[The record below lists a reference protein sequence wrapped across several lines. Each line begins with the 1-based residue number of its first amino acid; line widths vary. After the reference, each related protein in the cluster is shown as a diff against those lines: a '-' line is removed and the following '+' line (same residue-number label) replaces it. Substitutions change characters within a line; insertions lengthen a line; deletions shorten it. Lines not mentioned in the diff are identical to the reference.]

1 MKRAPI
7 IPKVVTAS
15 APKYASDTPAA
26 PVVDSLIARVSAMAR
41 GNTITL
47 PVCGRD
53 VRFTLETIPGDKIET
68 QSKVWVN
75 NERDQALLTEEALD
89 DLIPSFLISGQQNPA
104 FGRKVTDIIEVA
116 DGSRRRMAAVL
127 TACDFLILVGDLDDE
142 QMDALSKLG
151 NDYRPTSAYERGHRY
166 AQRLNNEF
174 GGNISALSEA
184 ENISRKIIT
193 RCMNTAKLPR
203 DLVALFLHPG
213 ELSARAGEA
222 LSKIFASH
230 EADLLARVEKIS
242 KRKASGEK
250 LDAEEIINELS
261 EIKSTTRSERTLT
274 TKRQYAPG
282 AISRV
287 KGNQFIL
294 SLDTSVLP
302 VDVVER
308 IEAVLLELDSLN
320 SLGPRS

>member
-7 IPKVVTAS
+7 IPKMVTS
-15 APKYASDTPAA
+15 PTPKYDSETPAA

-68 QSKVWVN
+68 ESKVWVN
-75 NERDQALLTEEALD
+75 NERDQGLLTEEALD
-89 DLIPSFLISGQQNPA
+89 DLIPSFLVSGQQNPA
-104 FGRKVTDIIEVA
+104 FGRKADGIIEIA
-116 DGSRRRMAAVL
+116 DGSRRRMTAML
-127 TACDFLILVGDLDDE
+127 TACDFRILVGDLDDE
-142 QMDALSKLG
+142 QMDSLSKLG

-166 AQRLNNEF
+166 TQRLNNEF

-203 DLVALFLHPG
+203 ELVSLFSHPG

-222 LSKIFASH
+222 LSKIFTSH
-230 EADLLARVEKIS
+230 EADLLARVERIS
-242 KRKASGEK
+242 TRKAGGEK

-261 EIKSTTRSERTLT
+261 ETKVTAGPSRTQT
-274 TKRQYAPG
+274 TKRQYALG
-282 AISRV
+282 AVSRV

-308 IEAVLLELDSLN
+308 IEAVLLELES
-320 SLGPRS
+320 SSK

>member
-7 IPKVVTAS
+7 IPKVVTTPTA
-15 APKYASDTPAA
+15 KYASETPAA

-68 QSKVWVN
+68 ESKVWVN
-75 NERDQALLTEEALD
+75 NERDQTLLTEEALD
-89 DLIPSFLISGQQNPA
+89 DLIPSFLVSGQQSPA
-104 FGRKVTDIIEVA
+104 FGRKVADVIEVA
-116 DGSRRRMAAVL
+116 DGSRRRMTAML
-127 TACDFLILVGDLDDE
+127 TACDFRILVGDLDDE
-142 QMDALSKLG
+142 QMGSLSKLG

-166 AQRLNNEF
+166 IKRLNNEF

-184 ENISRKIIT
+184 ENISRKIIS
-193 RCMNTAKLPR
+193 RCINTAKLPR
-203 DLVALFLHPG
+203 ELMALFSHPG
-213 ELSARAGEA
+213 ELSARSGDA
-222 LSKIFASH
+222 LSKTFAIH
-230 EADLLARVEKIS
+230 EADLLARVERIS
-242 KRKASGEK
+242 QRKAAGEK
-250 LDAEEIINELS
+250 LDAEEIFNELNGAKAIS
-261 EIKSTTRSERTLT
+261 GATRTQT

-302 VDVVER
+302 VDIVER
-308 IEAVLLELDSLN
+308 VEAILLELES
-320 SLGPRS
+320 SCK

>member
-7 IPKVVTAS
+7 IPKVVTS
-15 APKYASDTPAA
+15 PAPKHASETPAA

-53 VRFTLETIPGDKIET
+53 VRFTLETIPGEKIET
-68 QSKVWVN
+68 ASKVWTN

-89 DLIPSFLISGQQNPA
+89 DLIPSFLVSGQQNPA
-104 FGRKVTDIIEVA
+104 FGRKVADTIEVA
-116 DGSRRRMAAVL
+116 DGSRRRMTAML
-127 TACDFLILVGDLDDE
+127 TACDFRVLVGDLDDE
-142 QMDALSKLG
+142 QMDSLSKLG
-151 NDYRPTSAYERGHRY
+151 NDYRPVSAYERGHRY
-166 AQRLNNEF
+166 IQRLNNEF

-184 ENISRKIIT
+184 ENISRKIIS

-203 DLVALFLHPG
+203 ALVALFSHPG

-230 EADLLARVEKIS
+230 ETDLLAHVERIS
-242 KRKASGEK
+242 KRKAGGEK

-261 EIKSTTRSERTLT
+261 GAKAIAGTVRAQT

-294 SLDTSVLP
+294 SLDTTILP
-302 VDVVER
+302 ADVVKR
-308 IEAVLLELDSLN
+308 IEAVLLELELSN
-320 SLGPRS
+320 K

>member
-7 IPKVVTAS
+7 IPKVVTTPS
-15 APKYASDTPAA
+15 SKYASETPAA

-53 VRFTLETIPGDKIET
+53 VRFTLETISREKIET
-68 QSKVWVN
+68 ESKVWVN

-104 FGRKVTDIIEVA
+104 FGRKVADVIEVA
-116 DGSRRRMAAVL
+116 DGSRRRMTAIL
-127 TACDFLILVGDLDDE
+127 TACDFRILVGDLDDE
-142 QMDALSKLG
+142 QMDSLSKLG

-166 AQRLNNEF
+166 MKRLNNEF
-174 GGNISALSEA
+174 GGNVSALSEA
-184 ENISRKIIT
+184 EHISRKIIS
-193 RCMNTAKLPR
+193 RCMNTAKLPKE
-203 DLVALFLHPG
+203 LVALFSHPG
-213 ELSARAGEA
+213 ELSARAGEE
-222 LSKIFASH
+222 LSKVFASH
-230 EADLLARVEKIS
+230 EATLLARVKEIS
-242 KRKASGEK
+242 KRKAGGEK
-250 LDAEEIINELS
+250 LDAEVIITELNGVKV
-261 EIKSTTRSERTLT
+261 KSSSDRIQT

-302 VDVVER
+302 ADVVKR
-308 IEAVLLELDSLN
+308 IEAVLLDLQS
-320 SLGPRS
+320 SAK

>member
-7 IPKVVTAS
+7 IPKVVTTPTA
-15 APKYASDTPAA
+15 KYASETPAA

-53 VRFTLETIPGDKIET
+53 VRFTLETIPGDKIEAE
-68 QSKVWVN
+68 SKVWVN
-75 NERDQALLTEEALD
+75 NERDQTLLTEEALD
-89 DLIPSFLISGQQNPA
+89 DLIPSFLVSGQQSPA
-104 FGRKVTDIIEVA
+104 FGRKVADVIEVA
-116 DGSRRRMAAVL
+116 DGSRRRMAAML
-127 TACDFLILVGDLDDE
+127 TACDFRILVGDLDDE
-142 QMDALSKLG
+142 QMGSLSKLG

-166 AQRLNNEF
+166 IKRLNNEF

-184 ENISRKIIT
+184 ENISRKIIS

-203 DLVALFLHPG
+203 ELIALFSHPG
-213 ELSARAGEA
+213 ELSARSGDA
-222 LSKIFASH
+222 LSKNFAIH
-230 EADLLARVEKIS
+230 EADILAHVERIS
-242 KRKASGEK
+242 QRKAAGEK
-250 LDAEEIINELS
+250 LDAEEIFNELNGAKATS
-261 EIKSTTRSERTLT
+261 GAMRTQT

-302 VDVVER
+302 VDIVER
-308 IEAVLLELDSLN
+308 VEAILLELES
-320 SLGPRS
+320 SCK

>member
-7 IPKVVTAS
+7 IPKVVTTPTA
-15 APKYASDTPAA
+15 KYASETPAA

-68 QSKVWVN
+68 ESKVWVN
-75 NERDQALLTEEALD
+75 NERDQTLLTEEALG
-89 DLIPSFLISGQQNPA
+89 DLIPSFLVSGQQSPA
-104 FGRKVTDIIEVA
+104 FGRKVADVIEVA
-116 DGSRRRMAAVL
+116 DGSRRRMTAML
-127 TACDFLILVGDLDDE
+127 TACDFRILVGELDDE
-142 QMDALSKLG
+142 QMDSLSKLG

-166 AQRLNNEF
+166 IKRLNNEF

-184 ENISRKIIT
+184 ENISRKIIS

-203 DLVALFLHPG
+203 ELMVLFSHPG
-213 ELSARAGEA
+213 ELSARSGDA
-222 LSKIFASH
+222 LSKIFAIH
-230 EADLLARVEKIS
+230 EAELLDHVERIS
-242 KRKASGEK
+242 QRKAAGEK
-250 LDAEEIINELS
+250 LDAEEIFNELNTAKATS
-261 EIKSTTRSERTLT
+261 GAMRTQT

-302 VDVVER
+302 VDIVER
-308 IEAVLLELDSLN
+308 VEAILLELES
-320 SLGPRS
+320 SCK

>member
-7 IPKVVTAS
+7 IPKVVTTPTS
-15 APKYASDTPAA
+15 KYASETPAA
-26 PVVDSLIARVSAMAR
+26 PVVDALIARVSTMAR

-68 QSKVWVN
+68 ESKVWVN
-75 NERDQALLTEEALD
+75 NERDQTLLTEEALD
-89 DLIPSFLISGQQNPA
+89 DLIPSFLVSGQQSPA
-104 FGRKVTDIIEVA
+104 FGRKVADVIEVA
-116 DGSRRRMAAVL
+116 DGSRRRMTAML
-127 TACDFLILVGDLDDE
+127 TACDFRILVGDLDDE
-142 QMDALSKLG
+142 QMGSLSKLG

-166 AQRLNNEF
+166 IKRLNNEF

-184 ENISRKIIT
+184 ENISRKIIS

-203 DLVALFLHPG
+203 ELMALFSHPG
-213 ELSARAGEA
+213 ELSARSGDV
-222 LSKIFASH
+222 LSKVFAIH
-230 EADLLARVEKIS
+230 EADLLAHVERIS
-242 KRKASGEK
+242 QRKAAGEK
-250 LDAEEIINELS
+250 LDAEEIFNELNGA
-261 EIKSTTRSERTLT
+261 KSTSGAMRTQT

-282 AISRV
+282 AITRV

-302 VDVVER
+302 VDIVER
-308 IEAVLLELDSLN
+308 VEAILLELES
-320 SLGPRS
+320 SCK

>member
-7 IPKVVTAS
+7 IPKTVTYP
-15 APKYASDTPAA
+15 APHYASETPAA

-68 QSKVWVN
+68 DSKVWAH

-89 DLIPSFLISGQQNPA
+89 DLIPSFLVSGQQNPA
-104 FGRKVTDIIEVA
+104 FGRKVADIVEVA
-116 DGSRRRMAAVL
+116 DGSRRRMTAML
-127 TACDFLILVGDLDDE
+127 TACDFRILVGELDDE
-142 QMDALSKLG
+142 QMDSLSKLG
-151 NDYRPTSAYERGHRY
+151 NDYRPVSAYERGLRY
-166 AQRLNNEF
+166 ARRLNNEF
-174 GGNISALSEA
+174 DGNISALSDA

-193 RCMNTAKLPR
+193 RCINTAKLPR
-203 DLVALFLHPG
+203 ELVALFSHPG

-222 LSKIFASH
+222 LAKIFASH
-230 EADLLARVEKIS
+230 EAALLAHVSALS
-242 KRKASGEK
+242 KRKAGGEK
-250 LDAEEIINELS
+250 LDAEAIINELS
-261 EIKSTTRSERTLT
+261 GTKATAASVRSQT

-282 AISRV
+282 AVSRV
-287 KGNQFIL
+287 KGKQFIL

-302 VDVVER
+302 EDVVGR
-308 IEAVLLELDSLN
+308 IEAVLLELEPTSK
-320 SLGPRS
+320 

>member
-7 IPKVVTAS
+7 IPKVVTTPTA
-15 APKYASDTPAA
+15 KYASETPAA

-53 VRFTLETIPGDKIET
+53 VRFTLETIPGDKIEAE
-68 QSKVWVN
+68 SKVWVN
-75 NERDQALLTEEALD
+75 NERDQTLLTEEALD
-89 DLIPSFLISGQQNPA
+89 DLIPSFLVSGQQSPA
-104 FGRKVTDIIEVA
+104 FGRKVADVIEVA
-116 DGSRRRMAAVL
+116 DGSRRRMTAML
-127 TACDFLILVGDLDDE
+127 TACDFRILVGDLDDE
-142 QMDALSKLG
+142 QMGSLSKLG

-166 AQRLNNEF
+166 IKRLNNEF

-184 ENISRKIIT
+184 ENISRKIIS

-203 DLVALFLHPG
+203 ELMALFSHPG
-213 ELSARAGEA
+213 ELSARSGDA
-222 LSKIFASH
+222 LSKVFAIH
-230 EADLLARVEKIS
+230 EADLLAHVERIS
-242 KRKASGEK
+242 QRKAAGEK
-250 LDAEEIINELS
+250 LDAEEIFNELNGAKATS
-261 EIKSTTRSERTLT
+261 GATRTQI

-302 VDVVER
+302 VDIVER
-308 IEAVLLELDSLN
+308 VEAILLELES
-320 SLGPRS
+320 SCK

>member
-7 IPKVVTAS
+7 IPKVVTT
-15 APKYASDTPAA
+15 PTTKYASETPAA

-68 QSKVWVN
+68 ESKVWVN
-75 NERDQALLTEEALD
+75 NERDQTLLTEEALD
-89 DLIPSFLISGQQNPA
+89 DLIPSFLVSGQQSPA
-104 FGRKVTDIIEVA
+104 FGRKVADVIEVA
-116 DGSRRRMAAVL
+116 DGSRRRMTAML
-127 TACDFLILVGDLDDE
+127 TACDFRILVGDLDDE
-142 QMDALSKLG
+142 QMGSLSKLG

-166 AQRLNNEF
+166 IKRLNTEF
-174 GGNISALSEA
+174 GGNISSLSEA
-184 ENISRKIIT
+184 ENISRKIIS

-203 DLVALFLHPG
+203 ELMALFSHPG
-213 ELSARAGEA
+213 ELSARSGDA
-222 LSKIFASH
+222 LSKIFATH
-230 EADLLARVEKIS
+230 EADLLAHVERIS
-242 KRKASGEK
+242 QRKAAGEK
-250 LDAEEIINELS
+250 LDAEEIFNELNGAKATS
-261 EIKSTTRSERTLT
+261 GAKRTQT

-302 VDVVER
+302 VDIVER
-308 IEAVLLELDSLN
+308 VEAILLELES
-320 SLGPRS
+320 SCK

>member
-7 IPKVVTAS
+7 IPKVMTS
-15 APKYASDTPAA
+15 PAPKYASETPAA

-53 VRFTLETIPGDKIET
+53 VRFTLETIPSDRIET
-68 QSKVWVN
+68 ESKVWAN
-75 NERDQALLTEEALD
+75 NERDQTLLTEEALD
-89 DLIPSFLISGQQNPA
+89 DLIPSFLVSGQQSPA
-104 FGRKVTDIIEVA
+104 FGRKVADVIEVA
-116 DGSRRRMAAVL
+116 DGSRRRMTAML
-127 TACDFLILVGDLDDE
+127 TACDFRILVGDLDDE
-142 QMDALSKLG
+142 QMDSLSKLG

-166 AQRLNNEF
+166 TQRLNNEF

-203 DLVALFLHPG
+203 ELVSLFSHPG

-222 LSKIFASH
+222 LSKIFTSH
-230 EADLLARVEKIS
+230 EADLLVRVERIL
-242 KRKASGEK
+242 KRKAGGEK

-261 EIKSTTRSERTLT
+261 ETKATTGPARTQT

-294 SLDTSVLP
+294 SLDTTVLP
-302 VDVVER
+302 VDIVER
-308 IEAVLLELDSLN
+308 IEAVLLELEPS
-320 SLGPRS
+320 SK

>member
-7 IPKVVTAS
+7 IPKVVTTPTA
-15 APKYASDTPAA
+15 KYASETPAA

-68 QSKVWVN
+68 ESKVWVN
-75 NERDQALLTEEALD
+75 NERDQTLLTEEALD
-89 DLIPSFLISGQQNPA
+89 DLIPSFLVSGQQSPA
-104 FGRKVTDIIEVA
+104 FGRKVADVIEVA
-116 DGSRRRMAAVL
+116 DGSRRRMTAML
-127 TACDFLILVGDLDDE
+127 TACDFRILVGDLDDE
-142 QMDALSKLG
+142 QMGSLSKLG

-166 AQRLNNEF
+166 IKRLNNEF

-184 ENISRKIIT
+184 ENISRKIIS
-193 RCMNTAKLPR
+193 RCINTAKLPR
-203 DLVALFLHPG
+203 ELMALFSHPG
-213 ELSARAGEA
+213 ELSARSGDA
-222 LSKIFASH
+222 LSKTFAIH
-230 EADLLARVEKIS
+230 EADLLARVELIS
-242 KRKASGEK
+242 QRKAAGEK
-250 LDAEEIINELS
+250 LDAEEVFNELNGAKAIS
-261 EIKSTTRSERTLT
+261 GATRTQT

-287 KGNQFIL
+287 KGKQFIL

-302 VDVVER
+302 VDIVER
-308 IEAVLLELDSLN
+308 VEAILLELES
-320 SLGPRS
+320 SCK

>member
-7 IPKVVTAS
+7 IPKVVTTPTA
-15 APKYASDTPAA
+15 KYASETPAA

-68 QSKVWVN
+68 ESKVWVN
-75 NERDQALLTEEALD
+75 NERDQTLLTEEALD
-89 DLIPSFLISGQQNPA
+89 DLIPSFLVSGQQSPA
-104 FGRKVTDIIEVA
+104 FGRKVADVIEVA
-116 DGSRRRMAAVL
+116 DGSRRRMTAML
-127 TACDFLILVGDLDDE
+127 TACDFRILVGDLDDE
-142 QMDALSKLG
+142 QMGSLSKLG

-166 AQRLNNEF
+166 IKRLNKEF

-184 ENISRKIIT
+184 ENISRKIIS

-203 DLVALFLHPG
+203 ELMALFSHPG
-213 ELSARAGEA
+213 ELSARSGDA
-222 LSKIFASH
+222 LSKIFAIR
-230 EADLLARVEKIS
+230 EADILAHVQRIS
-242 KRKASGEK
+242 QRKAAGEK
-250 LDAEEIINELS
+250 LDAEEIFNELNGAKAS
-261 EIKSTTRSERTLT
+261 SGATRTQT

-308 IEAVLLELDSLN
+308 VEAILFELES
-320 SLGPRS
+320 SCK